1 MLVFS
6 SSEALVMTDLRPDS
20 GDEGA
25 AIDVLMAAYNGEKYL
40 SEQIESILRQSDRGW
55 TLTVRD
61 DCSTDGTLAIARDYA
76 ERHPD
81 RIIAQERTQNT
92 GSAKQNFLEMLLDS
106 SAPYVMFSDDDDVWL
121 DDKISVTLSKMRAME
136 RDFGVDTPL
145 LVHTDLTVAD
155 RNLTVTSR
163 SMADSQQLDGGESRL
178 SRLIVQNMVTG
189 CTVMVNR
196 PLADL
201 VEGPFDGILMH
212 DWWLAMV
219 AAAFGRIGFVE
230 APTVLY
236 RQHGRNAI
244 GASNAKSASYNL
256 SRSLDRDG
264 TKKRLRDSFAQ
275 AGLFLEHFEQR
286 LTAAQVEMLRAYT
299 DIPRLGKLGRVR
311 ELRRHGFW
319 KNTFVRRLGQV
330 WFV

>member
-1 MLVFS
+1 
-6 SSEALVMTDLRPDS
+6 MTDLES
-20 GDEGA
+20 GTRRERA
-25 AIDVLMAAYNGEKYL
+25 SIDILMAAYNGEGYVAD
-40 SEQIESILRQSDRGW
+40 QIESILRQSSPGW

-61 DCSTDGTLAIARDYA
+61 DCSTDRTFAIVREYA

-81 RIIAQERTQNT
+81 RIIAQQRAENS
-92 GSAKQNFLEMLLDS
+92 GSAKQNFLEMLLGS
-106 SAPYVMFSDDDDVWL
+106 RAPYVMFSDDDDVWL
-121 DDKISVTLSKMRAME
+121 DDKIAVTAAKMQAME
-136 RDFGVDTPL
+136 RDFGVGTPL

-155 RNLTVTSR
+155 RDLDVISP
-163 SMADSQQLDGGESRL
+163 SMTHSQQLDGGESRL

-201 VEGPFDGILMH
+201 VEGSFDGILMH

-256 SRSLDRDG
+256 NRSLDRDG

-286 LTAAQVEMLRAYT
+286 LSAAQVETLRAYT
-299 DIPRLGKLGRVR
+299 DIPHLGKLGRVR

-319 KNTFVRRLGQV
+319 KNTVVRRLGQV